1 LRTAR
6 SRRVEWPTLV
16 VAVVIAAGFTAV
28 LAWHGRLPL
37 GLVIAALAM
46 IGAWYNSLQ
55 HEVVHGHPTPWPG
68 FNSALA
74 VIPLG
79 LVVSFATYRSSHLAH
94 HRTPELTDPDLDP
107 ESFYVTARTWE
118 RYGRVRRAAL
128 VAMQTLGGRL
138 LFGPLVAALRWMRIE
153 LAAARS
159 RRGAARLLG
168 HAVGVAVVL
177 AAVRASGMA
186 WWVYAIGVGW
196 GGGALTM
203 LRSFAEHRYADGAAR
218 TAVVRTGRFF
228 SLLFLNNNLHHTHHE
243 RPAVA
248 WFELPALHERLDSDR
263 IAAQGAGLY
272 RGYTD
277 VARRHLFRPF
287 DVAAHPKLTALRHP
301 SGHHDDE
308 PGRPGAPVA
317 TVPSDIDT
325 VS

>member
-1 LRTAR
+1 MRTQLPTVR

-16 VAVVIAAGFTAV
+16 VAVAIAAGFAAV
-28 LAWHGRLPL
+28 LAWHSGLPL
-37 GLVIAALAM
+37 GLVIAALA
-46 IGAWYNSLQ
+46 ILGAWYNSLQ

-68 FNSALA
+68 FNAALA

-79 LVVSFATYRSSHLAH
+79 LVVPFTTYRSIHLAH
-94 HRTPELTDPDLDP
+94 HRAPELTDPDVDP

-128 VAMQTLGGRL
+128 VAMQTLAGRL
-138 LFGPLVAALRWMRIE
+138 LLGPFVAALRWMRIE
-153 LAAARS
+153 LVAAARS

-168 HAVGVAVVL
+168 HGVGVAAVL

-186 WWVYAIGVGW
+186 WWVYAMGVGW

-203 LRSFAEHRYADGAAR
+203 LRSFAEHRYSHLATR

-248 WFELPALHERLDSDR
+248 WFKLPALHQRLDSDR
-263 IAAQGAGLY
+263 IAAEGAGLY
-272 RGYTD
+272 RGYAD

-287 DVAAHPKLTALRHP
+287 DVAAHPN
-301 SGHHDDE
+301 G
-308 PGRPGAPVA
+308 
-317 TVPSDIDT
+317 
-325 VS
+325 